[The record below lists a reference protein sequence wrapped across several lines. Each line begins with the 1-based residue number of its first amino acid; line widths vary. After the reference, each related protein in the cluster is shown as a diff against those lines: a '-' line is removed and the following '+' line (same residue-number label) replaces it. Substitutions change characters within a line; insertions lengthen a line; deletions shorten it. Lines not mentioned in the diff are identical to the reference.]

1 MFFSQTKG
9 KMPYHECRHGHLK
22 MKITP
27 SAATLGFKGH
37 LKWGTPQYKTG
48 MLTAAH

>member
-1 MFFSQTKG
+1 
-9 KMPYHECRHGHLK
+9 

-27 SAATLGFKGH
+27 SAVTLGFKGY

-48 MLTAAH
+48 MLTAAQ

>member
-1 MFFSQTKG
+1 
-9 KMPYHECRHGHLK
+9 MPYHECRHGHLK